1 MNHGKYIYTIYH
13 FTPANKFKG
22 GAECRCGGGH
32 DVTLLSQLSDSP
44 PSCCLRKKIFLVE
57 ICLMKNETF

>member
-32 DVTLLSQLSDSP
+32 DVTLLSQLNDSFV
-44 PSCCLRKKIFLVE
+44 SSQKKNISS
-57 ICLMKNETF
+57 